1 MELLHSKDAEVARKI
16 FDLGF
21 TKFGATHPPFVLE
34 YLQFLM
40 HLHDENSMRASR
52 PRAPPHA
59 PACRRAM
66 W

>member
-40 HLHDENSMRASR
+40 HLHDENSMLATQRWR
-52 PRAPPHA
+52 VVKFHG
-59 PACRRAM
+59 
-66 W
+66 